1 MTRIR
6 TPEVQAYRFRIELLE
21 SALKVIHT
29 WATFQ
34 GGGALVP
41 RDTAKLCAR
50 VLRLNKARRSA

>member
-1 MTRIR
+1 MR

-29 WATFQ
+29 WATFR
-34 GGGALVP
+34 GGVELVP